1 MSVGSIGEDAACK
14 FLTRAGYVIIE
25 RNHWQPWG
33 EIDVVARAPD
43 GTLVFVEVK
52 TMTESS
58 ASDIMPEDNVTPAK
72 LRKMRKAALSYAAAR
87 QDLVREGRGWRI
99 DVLAVVLGGQEA
111 IRHYENI

>member
-14 FLTRAGYVIIE
+14 FLTRAGYAIIE

-58 ASDIMPEDNVTPAK
+58 ASDIN
-72 LRKMRKAALSYAAAR
+72 
-87 QDLVREGRGWRI
+87 
-99 DVLAVVLGGQEA
+99 
-111 IRHYENI
+111 